1 VWVPKAYAGTYGTNG
16 FYITGED
23 SADLGA
29 DYSGNGNDFT
39 SSGLT
44 SDDQV
49 VDTPTDNYATLNPLD
64 DATGYTTPLI
74 SNGNLDVDDR
84 TGNAVRGNFGFK
96 QGDGKFVYEVNITT

>member
-49 VDTPTDNYATLNPLD
+49 TDTPTDNYATVVL
-64 DATGYTTPLI
+64 
-74 SNGNLDVDDR
+74 
-84 TGNAVRGNFGFK
+84 
-96 QGDGKFVYEVNITT
+96 